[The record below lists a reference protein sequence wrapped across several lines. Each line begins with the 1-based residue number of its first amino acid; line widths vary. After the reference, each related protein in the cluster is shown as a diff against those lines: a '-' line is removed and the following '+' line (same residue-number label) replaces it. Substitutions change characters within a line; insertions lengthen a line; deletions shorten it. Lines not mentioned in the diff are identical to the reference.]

1 MANREALRE
10 LQTRLA
16 SRLQAARDEATSVSS
31 WLAAESAGSSYL
43 LPLGQSGEIFP
54 WVSVQTVP
62 YTQSWFL
69 GVANLRG
76 GLVGVVDLAGLLGSV
91 VPRTEQALA
100 EASLLAVHTALEVTA
115 ALLGALVPRSEQ
127 SLAEGSL
134 LAFNTALEVN
144 AALLVDRLAG
154 LRGTDAFVASEPP
167 AKDSPP
173 YFGTTY
179 IDSSGKRWQELNLQI
194 LSRHPAFLSISV

>member
-100 EASLLAVHTALEVTA
+100 EASLLA
-115 ALLGALVPRSEQ
+115 
-127 SLAEGSL
+127 
-134 LAFNTALEVN
+134 FNTALEVN